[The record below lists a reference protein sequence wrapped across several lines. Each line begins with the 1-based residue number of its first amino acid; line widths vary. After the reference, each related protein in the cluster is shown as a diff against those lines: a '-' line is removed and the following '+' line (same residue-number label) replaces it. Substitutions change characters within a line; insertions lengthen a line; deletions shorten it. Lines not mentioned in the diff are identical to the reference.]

1 MISDFSS
8 FHPAHAEAQDN
19 GRGESGEPAQVVSQ
33 SPNKALAQ
41 SLIKVA
47 SPDDSI
53 VPHGSGL
60 VITALDAQ
68 PVQPVADVPAYL
80 RTRTAQPSFVGE
92 EPLLITLPAKVQAEV
107 KALVRACEFVRSL
120 VVKKLSVQA
129 ACGAALRI
137 FSKWSWK
144 LKTFRAKF
152 DLWFTSKD
160 WVALVNRAKAG
171 PLWQAGQPQGL
182 PEAFLVLCE
191 QRFGQFKR
199 ADGKRQAL
207 FSIKRQWQT
216 GRNEN
221 GDEEIVAGYEKIWA
235 KRDRENFPTGWSYSN
250 ILTQIK
256 KRARF
261 TAATRALLHDSTSA
275 AMQHLPQVLGTRKNL
290 RFLEKITF
298 DDVRTDWL
306 VFNTATGQAEEMWV
320 LVARDEATAMVL
332 GFVMLP
338 ATVREDGKAT
348 HLGAQQMKELAGYLL
363 QTYPLPVGYTVHWVV
378 ERGTATL
385 AEAVKLALGELFD
398 NRIKVHYTSMIGD
411 KSVRGYAEKKK
422 GNSRGKASHESHN
435 RLFHT
440 QGSWIGGQTGN
451 RWDIRPAELNARV
464 AEAREIYLNA
474 QSLPPHLRE
483 QVKYP
488 LPTPAIAR
496 DLFKQ
501 FCVEQNFRK
510 EHALEDFA
518 DVLEVFVDGAWKNV
532 ADVADHSALPLRKR
546 KEMPVE
552 RAMRLIK
559 SVAKWDRCSPDII
572 KTFLE
577 HTVRQRLVEVS
588 GEIKLTHEEKLLTYK
603 CPPGL
608 ALAPDTKCLC
618 YFSPDDPQFLHVT
631 SGDGRF
637 YGTWYLR
644 GRTEYL
650 DHAALAEAMRYT
662 HAARAAATATATELA
677 APEIASL
684 AAMREHNAALEQF
697 TVTAD
702 VPDALGTI
710 DSTPVASGLLSV
722 KSQKKETQK
731 RTRARDEDQ
740 RIANE
745 ALEL

>member
-1 MISDFSS
+1 MISDFSNL
-8 FHPAHAEAQDN
+8 HPATGSSEGQPHDVTLHES
-19 GRGESGEPAQVVSQ
+19 RGSELP
-33 SPNKALAQ
+33 
-41 SLIKVA
+41 
-47 SPDDSI
+47 SPDALT
-53 VPHGSGL
+53 VRGGGL
-60 VITALDAQ
+60 VIAALDAQ
-68 PVQPVADVPAYL
+68 PVQPIADVQAYL
-80 RTRTAQPSFVGE
+80 IARSPQPSYVGE
-92 EPLLITLPAKVQAEV
+92 ESLLITLPAKIQSEV
-107 KALVRACEFVRSL
+107 KALVRACEFCKTL
-120 VVKKLSVQA
+120 VAKKLSVQA
-129 ACGAALRI
+129 ACGEALRI
-137 FSKWSWK
+137 FAKWSWK

-152 DLWFTSKD
+152 DEWMAKHD
-160 WVALVNRAKAG
+160 WIVLVNKAKA
-171 PLWQAGQPQGL
+171 PLAWRGGQPQGL
-182 PEAFLVLCE
+182 PEAFLVMVE
-191 QRFGQFKR
+191 KQFAQFAR

-207 FSIKRQWQT
+207 FSLKRQWHT
-216 GRNEN
+216 GRNEQ
-221 GDEEIVAGYEKIWA
+221 GDEEVIAGYEKVWA
-235 KRDRENFPTGWSYSN
+235 KRDRENYPAGWSYSN

-261 TAATRALLHDSTSA
+261 TKGIRAFLHDSTSA
-275 AMQHLPQVLGTRKNL
+275 AMQHLPQILGTRRSL

-306 VFNTATGQAEEMWV
+306 IFNPVSGQAEEMWV

-348 HLGAQQMKELAGYLL
+348 HLGAQQMKELVGYLL

-398 NRIKVHYTSMIGD
+398 NRIKVHYTSMIGAL
-411 KSVRGYAEKKK
+411 SATGYKEKKK

-464 AEAREIYLNA
+464 AEAREIYLRS
-474 QSLPPHLRE
+474 QDLPEHLRE

-496 DLFKQ
+496 DLFKK
-501 FCVEQNFRK
+501 FCVEQNFRT
-510 EHALEDFA
+510 EHALEDFG
-518 DVLEVFVDGAWKNV
+518 DVLEVFAEGRWVPISSLATDR
-532 ADVADHSALPLRKR
+532 SSLPLRKR

-559 SVAKWDRCSPDII
+559 SVAKWDRCAPDII

-577 HTVRQRLVEVS
+577 HTVRQRPVEAS
-588 GEIKLTHEEKLLTYK
+588 GEIKLTHEEKTLVYK

-608 ALAPDTKCLC
+608 ALAPETKCLC

-650 DHAALAEAMRYT
+650 DQAALAEAMRYT
-662 HAARAAATATATELA
+662 HAARTTAMETARELA
-677 APEIASL
+677 APQVATLE
-684 AAMREHNAALEQF
+684 AMRAHNAALEQF
-697 TVTAD
+697 TVTAE
-702 VPDALGTI
+702 VPEALGNLKL
-710 DSTPVASGLLSV
+710 TPVAAMMTSV
-722 KSQKKETQK
+722 KSEKKETKK
-731 RTRARDEDQ
+731 RESQRAEDA
-740 RIANE
+740 RIARE
-745 ALEL
+745 ALES